1 MANNVRPWTRSS
13 VRAPMINQPACKK
26 VARRRGLT
34 TNINNNATKPPNNTN
49 KKSKPTPDPSRTPA
63 PTSNSPKG

>member
-1 MANNVRPWTRSS
+1 MADDVRPWTCSS
-13 VRAPMINQPACKK
+13 VGAPTTNQPAQKK
-26 VARRRGLT
+26 VARSGGT

-49 KKSKPTPDPSRTPA
+49 KKSKPTPDPLKTPV